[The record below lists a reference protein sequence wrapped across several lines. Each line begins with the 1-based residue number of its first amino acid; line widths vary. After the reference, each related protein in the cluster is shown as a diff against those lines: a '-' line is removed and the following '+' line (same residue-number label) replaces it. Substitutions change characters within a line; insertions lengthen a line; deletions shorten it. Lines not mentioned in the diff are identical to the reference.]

1 MTTLA
6 AYLTEALSRPRER
19 AFAER
24 RGAPEWRFTSTTRML
39 ERARAIAFALREAG
53 VAPGDR
59 IGLMSENRV
68 DWIAADFGV
77 ALAGAV
83 VVPVFAT
90 TAFDQL
96 DFIFRD
102 AEVKLVFA
110 ETPADA
116 ERLREHCPHVPR
128 IIHFDGEGADSLEAF
143 EGRGAEL
150 LAERPGDAESLA
162 GESDANSLAVLMYT
176 SGTTGQPKGVMLTHQ
191 NLLSSVN
198 ATFAYALEGDAPLD
212 GAVVLCV
219 LPFAHIYQHSSILGN
234 VSHNADLYVTQP
246 NYFVED
252 LKASQPRMVA
262 LVPRIF
268 ERLLAA
274 VYDGAKAAG
283 GIKATLVPWALRVAR
298 EYATANL
305 DRGSASA
312 TVRLQHG
319 IADRLVYGKL
329 RASLGLERLEY
340 FVSGSAP
347 LHRDIALTFAGIG
360 LPICEGYGLTET
372 APSVSFNKRTSI
384 RYGSVGKPIPGVEVK
399 IDTDGEI
406 LVRGPNVMAGYY
418 HLAGPQPFTNDGF
431 FRTGDIGRFDADGY
445 LFITDRKKE
454 LIKTSGGKY
463 VAPSRVEAA
472 IRRSPLVGQVF
483 VIGDGHP
490 FPIALVVP
498 NWTAIR
504 AEIGIADSVST
515 AAIAARPDVHDFM
528 QREITAKTA
537 DLATFE
543 QIRRIA
549 LLPRDLTIEDG
560 DLSPTM
566 KIRRRVVEEKF
577 ARVIE
582 AAYGPAE
589 MSAR

>member
-24 RGAPEWRFTSTTRML
+24 RGAPEWRFTSSTRML
-39 ERARAIAFALREAG
+39 ERARAIAFALRDAG

-59 IGLMSENRV
+59 VGLMSENRV

-96 DFIFRD
+96 DFIFGD

-116 ERLREHCPHVPR
+116 ERLHEHCPHVPR
-128 IIHFDGEGADSLEAF
+128 VIHFDGEGPDSLEAF
-143 EGRGAEL
+143 EALGADL
-150 LAERPGDAESLA
+150 LAAHPGDAVALA
-162 GESDANSLAVLMYT
+162 GEPDAGALAVLMYT
-176 SGTTGQPKGVMLTHQ
+176 SGTTGQPKGVMLTHE
-191 NLLSSVN
+191 NLISSVR
-198 ATFAYALEGDAPLD
+198 ATFAYALEGDAPLA
-212 GAVVLCV
+212 GTVVLAV

-234 VSHNADLYVTQP
+234 VSHEADIYVTQP
-246 NYFVED
+246 NYFIED
-252 LKASQPRMVA
+252 LKASRPRMVA

-274 VYDGAKAAG
+274 VHDGAKTAG
-283 GIKATLVPWALRVAR
+283 GLKATLVPWALRVAR
-298 EYATANL
+298 DYATANL
-305 DRGSASA
+305 DRGTASASL
-312 TVRLQHG
+312 RLQHG
-319 IADRLVYGKL
+319 IADRLVFAKL
-329 RASLGLERLEY
+329 RVSLGLDRLEY

-347 LHRDIALTFAGIG
+347 LHRDIALTFAGMG

-384 RYGSVGKPIPGVEVK
+384 RYGSVGKPVPGVEVK

-406 LVRGPNVMAGYY
+406 LVRGSNVMAGYY
-418 HLAGPQPFTNDGF
+418 HLAGPQPFTKDGF
-431 FRTGDIGRFDADGY
+431 FRTGDIGRFDDDGY

-472 IRRSPLVGQVF
+472 IRRSPLVGQCF

-504 AEIGIADSVST
+504 SEIGIADSVST
-515 AAIAARPDVHDFM
+515 AAIAARHDVHDFM
-528 QREITAKTA
+528 QREVSAKTA
-537 DLATFE
+537 DLASFE

-566 KIRRRVVEEKF
+566 KIRRRVVEAKF
-577 ARVIE
+577 ADVIA

-589 MSAR
+589 MVAR

>member
-1 MTTLA
+1 MNTLA
-6 AYLTEALSRPRER
+6 TFLSEALRRPREG

-24 RGAPEWRFTSTTRML
+24 RGAPEWRYTSATRML

-59 IGLMSENRV
+59 VGLMSENRV

-96 DFIFRD
+96 DFIFGD
-102 AEVKLVFA
+102 SEVKLVFA

-116 ERLREHCPHVPR
+116 ERLRDHCPHVPR
-128 IIHFDGEGADSLEAF
+128 VVHFDGEGPDSLEAF
-143 EGRGAEL
+143 EGHGAEL
-150 LAERPGDAESLA
+150 AAANPGDAAALA
-162 GESDANSLAVLMYT
+162 GNPEPTSLAVLMYT
-176 SGTTGQPKGVMLTHQ
+176 SGTTGLPKGVMLTHE
-191 NLLSSVN
+191 NLLTSVRG
-198 ATFAYALEGDAPLD
+198 TFAYALEGDAPLD
-212 GAVVLCV
+212 GAAVLCV

-234 VSHNADLYVTQP
+234 VLHNANLYVTQP
-246 NYFVED
+246 NYFIED
-252 LKASQPRMVA
+252 LKASRPRMVA

-283 GIKATLVPWALRVAR
+283 GIKATLVPWAVRVAR
-298 EYATANL
+298 EFA
-305 DRGSASA
+305 SASVERGTAPA
-312 TVRLQHG
+312 TLRLQHA
-319 IADRLVYGKL
+319 IADRLVFGKL
-329 RASLGLERLEY
+329 RTNLGLDRLEY

-347 LHRDIALTFAGIG
+347 LHRDIALTFAGMG

-399 IDTDGEI
+399 LDADGEI
-406 LVRGPNVMAGYY
+406 LVRGSNVMAGYY
-418 HLAGPQPFTNDGF
+418 HLAGPQPFTKDGF
-431 FRTGDIGRFDADGY
+431 FRTGDIGRFDDDGY

-472 IRRSPLVGQVF
+472 IRRSPLIGQCF

-490 FPIALVVP
+490 FPIALIVP

-504 AEIGIADSVST
+504 AEIGIDDGVST
-515 AAIAARPDVHDFM
+515 AAIAARHDVHEFM
-528 QREITAKTA
+528 QREVSAKTA
-537 DLATFE
+537 DLASFE
-543 QIRRIA
+543 QIRRIV

-560 DLSPTM
+560 DLSPTL

-577 ARVIE
+577 AGVIE
-582 AAYGPAE
+582 AAYAPA
-589 MSAR
+589 AAAAG

>member
-1 MTTLA
+1 VTTLA
-6 AYLTEALSRPRER
+6 AFLTDALSRPRER

-24 RGAPEWRFTSTTRML
+24 RGAPDWRFTSSSRML

-59 IGLMSENRV
+59 VGLMSENRV

-96 DFIFRD
+96 DFIFGD

-116 ERLREHCPHVPR
+116 ERLRDHCPHVPR
-128 IIHFDGEGADSLEAF
+128 VVHFDGAGPDSLETF
-143 EGRGAEL
+143 EAHGAEL
-150 LAERPGDAESLA
+150 AAANPGDAAALA
-162 GESDANSLAVLMYT
+162 GRPDVNSLAVLMYT
-176 SGTTGQPKGVMLTHQ
+176 SGTTGVPKGVMLTHE
-191 NLLSSVN
+191 NLLWTVK
-198 ATFAYALEGDAPLD
+198 ATFAYALEGEAPLD

-234 VSHNADLYVTQP
+234 VLHNADLYVTQP
-246 NYFVED
+246 NYFIED
-252 LKASQPRMVA
+252 LKVSRPRSIA

-274 VYDGAKAAG
+274 VHDGAKTAG
-283 GIKATLVPWALRVAR
+283 GLKATLVPWALRVAR
-298 EYATANL
+298 EYATAAL
-305 DRGSASA
+305 DRGAA
-312 TVRLQHG
+312 PTALRLQHG
-319 IADRLVYGKL
+319 IAERLVFAKL
-329 RASLGLERLEY
+329 RASLGLDRLD
-340 FVSGSAP
+340 FLVSGSAP
-347 LHRDIALTFAGIG
+347 LHRDIALTFAGMG
-360 LPICEGYGLTET
+360 LPVLEGYGLTET
-372 APSVSFNKRTSI
+372 APSVSFNKRSSI
-384 RYGSVGKPIPGVEVK
+384 KYGSVGKPIPGVEVK
-399 IDTDGEI
+399 LDSDGEI

-418 HLAGPQPFTNDGF
+418 HLAGPQPFTKDGF
-431 FRTGDIGRFDADGY
+431 LRTGDIGHLDSDGY

-472 IRRSPLVGQVF
+472 IRRSPLVGQCF

-498 NWTAIR
+498 NWAAIR
-504 AEIGIADSVST
+504 AEIGIDAAVST
-515 AAIAARPDVHDFM
+515 AAIAARHDVHDFM
-528 QREITAKTA
+528 QREVAAKTA
-537 DLATFE
+537 DLASFE

-566 KIRRRVVEEKF
+566 KIRRRVVEAKF
-577 ARVIE
+577 ADVIE
-582 AAYGPAE
+582 AAYAPA
-589 MSAR
+589 AAATQ